1 MKSGRTPKTISVEES
16 VKKLTKPIANTLHN
30 PADLFWSSSSLKL
43 LSFFVVKRLFLLS
56 FFVVKR
62 LFLFSFSFISA
73 VFHSTL
79 LWL

>member
-30 PADLFWSSSSLKL
+30 PAGLFWSSSSLK
-43 LSFFVVKRLFLLS
+43 LLS

>member
-30 PADLFWSSSSLKL
+30 PAGLFWSSSSLKL
-43 LSFFVVKRLFLLS
+43 
-56 FFVVKR
+56 
-62 LFLFSFSFISA
+62 FSFISA